1 MNLRAVP
8 MKVYGTLLVLSV
20 VVTVVFFQSPQSS
33 SPIHHSPAAAIAG
46 IDLEGNPVHPFASNP
61 GGWVVLIF
69 VRVDC
74 PISNK
79 YAPEIRRLHEEF
91 TARGFRIWLVYPD
104 TDTPVPEL
112 RRHQTEFQL
121 PKDVL
126 RDPEQTLVAFSQ
138 VTVTPEAAVFLPDG
152 QRVYRGRIDN
162 RHVDFGSSRP
172 EATEH
177 NLRHVLEQLANGK
190 NVTPSSTQA
199 VGCYINRNK

>member
-20 VVTVVFFQSPQSS
+20 IVAVVFFQSPHSS
-33 SPIHHSPAAAIAG
+33 SPVESVATTVSG
-46 IDLEGNPVHPFASNP
+46 IDLEGNSVRPFARNP
-61 GGWVVLIF
+61 GFGVVLIF
-69 VRVDC
+69 IRVDC

-91 TARGFRIWLVYPD
+91 TARGFSLWLVYPD
-104 TDTPVPEL
+104 SETPVTEL
-112 RRHQTEFQL
+112 RTHQQEFEL
-121 PKDVL
+121 PKDVI
-126 RDPEQTLVAFSQ
+126 RDTEQTLVALSQ

-152 QRVYRGRIDN
+152 QLVYHGRIDN

-172 EATEH
+172 EATEQ
-177 NLRHVLEQLANGK
+177 NLRYVLEQLANGK
-190 NVTPSSTQA
+190 TVTPSSTQA